1 MQKTDFHDAVEQVLT
16 DDSKFSGDSY
26 YFLQEVLLQAVE
38 RQRKDTGGENRHVT
52 GAELLEVFR
61 DRALAQF
68 GPMAMTVL
76 QEWGISKSEDVG
88 DMVFNLIEAGAFG
101 KSEHDK
107 REDFMNGYKFYDVF
121 VAPFLPD
128 RKQIIDGNGDC
139 RDLNIV

>member
-16 DDSKFSGDSY
+16 NDSSYSSDSY
-26 YFLQEVLLQAVE
+26 YFLQEVLLKAVE
-38 RQRKDTGGENRHVT
+38 IQRKETSGENKHVT
-52 GAELLEVFR
+52 GEDLLDVFR

-76 QEWGISKSEDVG
+76 QEWGLSKTEDIG

-107 REDFMNGYKFYDVF
+107 REDFMNGYKFHDAF
-121 VAPFLPD
+121 VIPFLPKS
-128 RKQIIDGNGDC
+128 KQVIDDNGDC
-139 RDLNIV
+139 RDFNIV